1 MEVSPEDEVE
11 VAALLRQLQLFP
23 ADECEAVSYVARDEE
38 GAVRPRTI
46 AVFDTLAAVFNEVA
60 LVPAL
65 RNSAFDADGVAF
77 MSDARQVQRLA
88 RVSQAVML
96 LSMGGTGTGFTISE
110 KGVGVS
116 ARHVASA
123 DAGAAAFPFTA
134 AGLDSE
140 AVARNDPRCWN
151 TDVPSTWPSAPGP
164 PEGQPVQAFNFK
176 VFRLAANS
184 PKASGRYSHLNKS
197 ALQPRAGMVVCL
209 VGIPRSP
216 RPSDTWAMG
225 PENLWDSARLVEKEM
240 NSLLEQQLEQESKQL
255 HDQREH
261 NKKLIEQMEELLAVH
276 QKEMSV
282 LITDLAK
289 KL

>member
-46 AVFDTLAAVFNEVA
+46 AVFDTLAAVFNEV
-60 LVPAL
+60 
-65 RNSAFDADGVAF
+65 
-77 MSDARQVQRLA
+77 QRLA

-96 LSMGGTGTGFTISE
+96 LSMGGTGTGFAVSE

-151 TDVPSTWPSAPGP
+151 TD
-164 PEGQPVQAFNFK
+164 AFNFK

-184 PKASGRYSHLNKS
+184 PRASGRYSYLNKS

-209 VGIPRSP
+209 IGIPRSP
-216 RPSDTWAMG
+216 RPSDTWALG

-240 NSLLEQQLEQESKQL
+240 NSLLEQQLEEQHEQRLEEQSKLNKQL

-261 NKKLIEQMEELLAVH
+261 NKKLAEQMEDLVAVH
-276 QKEMSV
+276 QKEMRV
-282 LITDLAK
+282 LITDLPK
-289 KL
+289 KQ